1 MKNTSIKN
9 TNNKHDMDSVE
20 SLDSR
25 AGRNVQ
31 YHNEISAIG
40 TALCEYVR
48 SRTVSTVEP
57 CNEYIV

>member
-1 MKNTSIKN
+1 
-9 TNNKHDMDSVE
+9 MDSVE